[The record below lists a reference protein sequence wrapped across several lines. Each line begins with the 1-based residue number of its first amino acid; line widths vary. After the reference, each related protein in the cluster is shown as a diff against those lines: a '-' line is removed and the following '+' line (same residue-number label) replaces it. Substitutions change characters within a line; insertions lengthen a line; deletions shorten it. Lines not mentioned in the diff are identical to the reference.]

1 VSRRERTLRAA
12 LLSWLQTL
20 AALAAGFWVTR
31 LMVDRL
37 GETPYALYVG
47 VSTLLGWASLADLG
61 LLATVPWL
69 VAESTADKVRLGRMV
84 GASAWG
90 MAGGTVLYAG
100 LGLWLWLRGP
110 ELLELPPPQAA
121 AARDA
126 LAVGLA
132 LGLLGFPLRLAGAV
146 LAGLQDVSF
155 VGGAAILQVL
165 GTSALTAALLLAGQG
180 LPGAVLGLALPPLAV
195 GLASAVRLR
204 TVARTEGLTPLR
216 PGREEFLSLARSAAA
231 AAFSTT
237 GWQLTTGA
245 QALALSRA
253 GNLEAVAQ
261 LAITSRLPLMLMQQA
276 WTLPDAALVGLAQLK
291 GEGLRARAK
300 SVVGTLLQFQ
310 ALMAVGVTAFVLA
323 LNPAFVRAW
332 VGPLRYGGDAMNAGI
347 ALHVAVQCAVHALV
361 TPAAVLGNRLSVGVA
376 TLLGGVAVLAASLV
390 AGPRGA
396 TAVLL
401 ATAGCALLTTVP
413 AGAAMLRAAFEGL
426 PSSGQG
432 RAWGMHAA
440 WRFAA
445 VLGLAWP
452 VQRALSERRDVP
464 ALLLAGAACGVAF
477 LLLTRSLWEGMP
489 LSERQR
495 GLLRR
500 MRLVG

>member
-1 VSRRERTLRAA
+1 VSRRERTFRAA
-12 LLSWLQTL
+12 LLSWLQTV

-69 VAESTADKVRLGRMV
+69 VAESSPDKARLGRMV
-84 GASAWG
+84 GASAWA
-90 MAGGTVLYAG
+90 MVGGTVLYAG

-110 ELLELPPPQAA
+110 ELLDLPAPQAA
-121 AARDA
+121 PAREA
-126 LAVGLA
+126 LAVGLS
-132 LGLLGFPLRLAGAV
+132 LGLVGFPLRLPGAV
-146 LAGLQDVSF
+146 LSGLQDVSF

-165 GTSALTAALLLAGQG
+165 ATSALTAALLLGGQG
-180 LPGAVLGLALPPLAV
+180 LPGAVLGLALPPLLM
-195 GLASAVRLR
+195 GFASAVRLR
-204 TVARTEGLTPLR
+204 AIAGTEGLALAR
-216 PGREEFLSLARSAAA
+216 PGREEFVSLARSAAA

-253 GNLEAVAQ
+253 GNLEAVAH
-261 LAITSRLPLMLMQQA
+261 LAITSRLPLMLMQQS

-291 GEGLRARAK
+291 GEGLRERAR

-361 TPAAVLGNRLSVGVA
+361 APAAVLGNRLAVGIA
-376 TLLGGVAVLAASLV
+376 TLVGGVAVLVASLE
-390 AGPRGA
+390 AGPGGA
-396 TAVLL
+396 PAVLL
-401 ATAGCALLTTVP
+401 ATAACSLLTTVP

-426 PSSGQG
+426 PPGGQF
-432 RAWGMHAA
+432 RAWLATAA
-440 WRFAA
+440 WRLAA
-445 VLGLAWP
+445 VLALAWP
-452 VQRALSERRDVP
+452 VQRALQGRPGLPS
-464 ALLLAGAACGVAF
+464 LLLAGSACAVAF
-477 LLLTRSLWEGMP
+477 LLLTRELWESMP

-495 GLLRR
+495 GVLRR
-500 MRLVG
+500 LRLVG